1 MSTERAEDEFS
12 PLSQPTAGAIMYPKE
27 ENPNQE
33 VNEGALELSGGIRTE
48 GGESDVEV
56 QEVLKSIK
64 EDQYHEERET
74 EQTEM
79 GDSQKVPVHRR
90 VSIMLN
96 SKAETALNLDED
108 LER

>member
-1 MSTERAEDEFS
+1 MSTERAEDESS
-12 PLSQPTAGAIMYPKE
+12 PLSQPTTGAIMYPKE
-27 ENPNQE
+27 SPNQE
-33 VNEGALELSGGIRTE
+33 VNEGGIELSGFTRTE